1 MKITIICIGKIKE
14 KYLLDAISEYKKR
27 ISRFLDLNIVELKEY
42 SLLNEDENT
51 ISKAKSIET
60 EYINKYIENNTN
72 KFNDK
77 YIILLDID
85 GEMLSTIEFASEYN
99 NIKNNSISEIIF
111 IIGGSHGIDKNTI
124 KYINK
129 KLSFSKFT
137 FPHQLFRV
145 ILLEQIYRILKINNN
160 ESYHK

>member
-1 MKITIICIGKIKE
+1 MKITIICIGKVKE

-85 GEMLSTIEFASEYN
+85 GEMLSTIEFASEHN
-99 NIKNNSISEIIF
+99 NIKNNGISEVIF
-111 IIGGSHGIDKNTI
+111 IIGGSHGIDKNII

>member
-51 ISKAKSIET
+51 ISKAKSLET

-85 GEMLSTIEFASEYN
+85 GEMLSTVEFASEYN
-99 NIKNNSISEIIF
+99 NIKNNSISEVIF
-111 IIGGSHGIDKNTI
+111 IIGGSHGIDKNII
-124 KYINK
+124 KHINK

>member
-42 SLLNEDENT
+42 SLLYEDDIS
-51 ISKAKSIET
+51 ISKVKFNET
-60 EYINKYIENNTN
+60 ELINKFIENNTH
-72 KFNDK
+72 KFTDK
-77 YIILLDID
+77 YIFLLDISGD
-85 GEMLSTIEFASEYN
+85 MLSTEEFAKKYN
-99 NIKNNSISEIIF
+99 EIKLNGVSEIIF
-111 IIGGSHGIDKNTI
+111 IIGGSHGVDKDYI
-124 KYINK
+124 KYINS

-145 ILLEQIYRILKINNN
+145 ILLEQIYRILKLNNN